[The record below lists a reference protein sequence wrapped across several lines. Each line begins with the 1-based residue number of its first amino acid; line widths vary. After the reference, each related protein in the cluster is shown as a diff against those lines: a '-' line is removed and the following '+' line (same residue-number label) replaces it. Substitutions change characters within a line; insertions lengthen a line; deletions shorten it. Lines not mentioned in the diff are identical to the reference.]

1 MKKIQK
7 IWRNIV
13 FRDAPYEPASGDEI
27 RSFENKHHLLLP
39 EDYIDFLLKVNGV
52 KNLRFDKCTFNKA
65 EHRSEVYRLSVLYP
79 LFDHWDRHVSE
90 NLSFETVPK
99 GFVKIGHDN
108 ITRPLMICCRKLNY
122 GKVFYNHDH
131 SFKSDST
138 KISPCANSFLDFMNS
153 LLPDHNRDFLDELVT
168 FGNPSDLDNYLAKEN
183 LHKVLFES
191 KYVGPSTITSFAVS
205 AGNLEMV
212 KACIARGAATDYLL
226 CAAVEFSQPDIVEYL
241 LDLGIDVN
249 QRDFDGKTPMDLI
262 RPTKYRQQIRELLT
276 SRGGVKS
283 NML

>member
-13 FRDAPYEPASGDEI
+13 FRDAPYEPALGCDI
-27 RSFENKHHLLLP
+27 RSFENTHHLQLP
-39 EDYIDFLLKVNGV
+39 EDYIDFLLKVNGAINV
-52 KNLRFDKCTFNKA
+52 RFDNCTFTKT
-65 EHRSEVYRLSVLYP
+65 EHGSEVYRLSVLYP
-79 LFDHWDRHVSE
+79 LFDPWGRHVSE
-90 NLSFETVPK
+90 HRSFETVPK
-99 GFVKIGHDN
+99 GFVKFGHDN
-108 ITRPLMICCRKLNY
+108 ITRPLMICCKKKDY
-122 GKVFYNHDH
+122 GKIFYNYDH
-131 SFKSDST
+131 SFNSNPS
-138 KISPCANSFLDFMNS
+138 KISPCANSFLEFMNS
-153 LLPDHNRDFLDELVT
+153 LLPNPNRDLIDEMVT
-168 FGNPSDLDNYLAKEN
+168 YGNPGDLEIYLEKEN

-191 KYVGPSTITSFAVS
+191 KYAGPSTITSFAVS

-249 QRDFDGKTPMDLI
+249 QRDFEGKTPMDLI

-276 SRGGVKS
+276 SRGGRES